1 MVTHDFDAVAPLVD
15 RVVVLA
21 RGRIAHDAPA
31 PTRALDAALADV
43 YRAAARPRDARCR
56 VSDAMRALGL
66 LLWKDVLVELRAKEL
81 VYATVFFA
89 AVVLLVFSFAFLGG
103 PRPTVDVAAGV
114 LWVAIALAG
123 TLGISR
129 AFEREREG
137 DTHARA
143 VALAGAALGLYLSSW
158 RDLAAD
164 GDRRSGDHAVDVAA
178 VRRRRRGARRRSSA
192 LLLLGTIGFAAVAA
206 LFGASLG
213 RARSRDLLLP
223 LLVYPIVVPVL
234 IAGTRGTRRCSSAPT
249 RRCAVLAQFLL
260 VFDAIFVSLGVWV
273 FEPLVAGDA

>member
-1 MVTHDFDAVAPLVD
+1 MT
-15 RVVVLA
+15 
-21 RGRIAHDAPA
+21 
-31 PTRALDAALADV
+31 
-43 YRAAARPRDARCR
+43 
-56 VSDAMRALGL
+56 AMRALGL

-89 AVVLLVFSFAFLGG
+89 AVVLLVFCFAFLGG
-103 PRPTVDVAAGV
+103 PKPTVDVAAGV

-123 TLGISR
+123 TMGISR

-137 DTHARA
+137 DTLRA
-143 VALAGAALGLYLSSW
+143 LLLSPAPRSSLYLSK
-158 RDLAAD
+158 LAAISLLMVIVEVVTTLLTSLLF
-164 GDRRSGDHAVDVAA
+164 GVSLPSGTTSLV
-178 VRRRRRGARRRSSA
+178 A

-213 RARSRDLLLP
+213 RARSRDVLLP
-223 LLVYPIVVPVL
+223 LLVYPLVVPVL
-234 IAGTRGTRRCSSAPT
+234 IAGTRGTSALLVGAEP
-249 RRCAVLAQFLL
+249 AVIAFWLKFLL